1 RDIEDMDGLLV
12 RLPLLATMM
21 VIGICGMYLA
31 PFGMLISKW
40 VALEAFLTAPLG
52 CIFVSLLA
60 FGSAFTIFFW
70 TKWLGKLFM
79 RMTRPPAQKIVLH
92 ISEKISVIV
101 MGVLVIA
108 CCLGF
113 PLIISGVII
122 PYLDSIHQ
130 YFYQPS
136 NGLYSFDT
144 IVMLGLMGTI
154 LLFLVLGAFLGSKAG
169 KTIPPYM
176 GGRAVD
182 AEGRFLGSL
191 GVYKEAK
198 TSNYYL
204 EEYCGEEALLKPSWV
219 ISGILIIVMLVLG
232 FMGVMIWI

>member
-1 RDIEDMDGLLV
+1 
-12 RLPLLATMM
+12 
-21 VIGICGMYLA
+21 
-31 PFGMLISKW
+31 
-40 VALEAFLTAPLG
+40 
-52 CIFVSLLA
+52 
-60 FGSAFTIFFW
+60 
-70 TKWLGKLFM
+70 
-79 RMTRPPAQKIVLH
+79 
-92 ISEKISVIV
+92 
-101 MGVLVIA
+101 
-108 CCLGF
+108 
-113 PLIISGVII
+113 
-122 PYLDSIHQ
+122 
-130 YFYQPS
+130 
-136 NGLYSFDT
+136 
-144 IVMLGLMGTI
+144 MLGLMGTI